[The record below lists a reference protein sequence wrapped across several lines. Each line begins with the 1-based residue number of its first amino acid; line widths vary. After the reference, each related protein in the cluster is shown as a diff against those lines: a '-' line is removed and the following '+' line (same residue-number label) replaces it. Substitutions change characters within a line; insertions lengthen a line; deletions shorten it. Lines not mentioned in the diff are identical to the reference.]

1 MEDNMTELLERAF
14 RLAAEL
20 SPEDQDK
27 IASLLLAE
35 LESERRWETMFEDS
49 QDALA
54 RLAREALEDDAAGR
68 TEDLVPDEL

>member
-1 MEDNMTELLERAF
+1 MTELLEKAF

-27 IASLLLAE
+27 IASFLLAE
-35 LESERRWETMFEDS
+35 IESERRWETLYEDS
-49 QDALA
+49 QESLA
-54 RLAREALEDDAAGR
+54 RLAREALKDDAAGR